1 MFAQRATHLT
11 RARAF
16 PRLPPSLLS
25 KRGVPTSCERN
36 SKAQRCQIR
45 RDESLLMNAHLNA
58 PDVHKTITSE
68 KEGGYSILN
77 IQGVVGIQGRMSTA
91 IGVARKRGQRRCS
104 RIGSGPRVG
113 AHVEKSSNVLKQT
126 RTQLTQDVRGGVHS
140 RHPKNPLQTS
150 AGKPSS
156 STPAQ
161 LPETVVIDDSE
172 PGPQDD
178 DDN

>member
-45 RDESLLMNAHLNA
+45 RDEYLLMNAHLNA
-58 PDVHKTITSE
+58 PDVHK
-68 KEGGYSILN
+68 N

-91 IGVARKRGQRRCS
+91 IGVARKRGQRQCA
-104 RIGSGPRVG
+104 RIGLGPRVG
-113 AHVEKSSNVLKQT
+113 AHVEKSSNVLKKT
-126 RTQLTQDVRGGVHS
+126 RTQLTQDVRGGVQS
-140 RHPKNPLQTS
+140 RHPKNSLPTS

-161 LPETVVIDDSE
+161 LPEIVVIDDSE
-172 PGPQDD
+172 PGPEDD